1 MPEIDARL
9 REDVHQLG
17 ELLGDTI
24 REQYGPRF
32 LDKIE
37 LIRKG
42 AKAARRGSAEG
53 AQQLTA
59 TLDGL
64 EEDELLPVARAFNQ
78 FLNLANIAEQ
88 YHRIRRRRPNEPEP
102 FENLVLEELLGR
114 LKDAGHAPGQLAR
127 QLAGLEIELVLTA
140 HPTEVARRTLI
151 QKYDAITAQLAAKDH
166 ADLLPEERSR
176 IQQRLQRLVAE
187 AWHTDE
193 IRKVRPTPVD
203 EAKWGFAVIEHSL
216 WQALPNVL
224 RHVDEVLLRSTGEHL
239 PLTAAPLRF
248 ASWMGGDR
256 DGNPNVTASVTREVL
271 LLARWM
277 AADLY
282 LRDIDRLAAELSMQ
296 QASPQLLARVGDSAE
311 PYRALLKQLRE
322 RLRVTRNWTHQALGG
337 GGAGAGGGGGGPPPP
352 GGGRGRGAARRGGG
366 GAFRPAPSRAGP
378 TLWGGGGGGP
388 PMGPPPPGAGAGPP
402 TEGVL
407 EHNHDLV
414 EPLQL
419 CHESLHAC
427 GMGVIADGALLD
439 CLRRAAT
446 FGLFLVRLDVR
457 QDSARHAAALSE
469 ITEYLELGSYDEWD
483 EKTRLEFLLEELN
496 SRRPLLPA
504 HYQPSAETAEVL
516 ATCRAI
522 AAAPPASLGSYVIS
536 MAGQPSD
543 VLAVQ
548 LLLKE
553 SGVDWPMR
561 VVPLFETLDDL
572 DNAGPCMERLLTLP
586 GYRSRLSGVQEVMIG
601 YSDSAKDAGTLTA
614 AWAQYRAQEK
624 LVEICRQH
632 EVELLL
638 FHGRGGTVGRGGG
651 PAHAAILSQP
661 PGSVAGRFRVTE
673 QGEMIR
679 FKFGLPDIAEQNLNL
694 YLAAVLEATLMPPP
708 APEPAWRAQMDRL
721 AKDALLAYRRVVRD
735 DPQFVEYFRL
745 ATPEQELGRL
755 PLGSRP
761 AKRREG
767 GVESLRAIP
776 WIFAWTQTR
785 LMLPAWLGWETALLN
800 AIERGEGALLG
811 QMRERWPFFTTRIDM
826 LEMVL
831 AKADADIARLY
842 DERLVPLELR
852 PLGRRLRDLLSQA
865 VRVVLGLTGQSLL
878 LAHASE
884 TRESISVRNSYLD
897 PLHLLQAELLA
908 RSRRCRGDAC
918 GGLEQALL
926 VTVAGV
932 AAGLRNTG

>member
-1 MPEIDARL
+1 MPDIDARL
-9 REDVHQLG
+9 REDVHLLG
-17 ELLGDTI
+17 ELLGQTI
-24 REQYGPRF
+24 RAQYGQGF

-37 LIRKG
+37 LIRTG

-53 AQQLTA
+53 AKQLTA

-64 EEDELLPVARAFNQ
+64 GEDELLPVARAFNQ

-88 YHRIRRRRPNEPEP
+88 YHRIRRRTPKEPEP
-102 FENLVLEELLGR
+102 FENRVLTELLGR
-114 LKDAGHAPGQLAR
+114 LRKSGLGAEGLAR
-127 QLAGLEIELVLTA
+127 QVAELEIELVLTA

-151 QKYDAITAQLAAKDH
+151 QKYDAIAGQLAAGDH
-166 ADLLPEERSR
+166 SDLLPEER
-176 IQQRLQRLVAE
+176 QAVQEKLQRLIAE

-193 IRKVRPTPVD
+193 IRRTRPTPVD

-216 WQALPNVL
+216 WHALPDFL
-224 RHVDEVLLRSTGEHL
+224 RHVDRTLQETLGERL
-239 PLTAAPLRF
+239 PLESAPIRF

-256 DGNPNVTASVTREVL
+256 DGNPNVTAAITREVL

-282 LRDIDRLAAELSMQ
+282 LRDVDSLAADLSMQ
-296 QASPQLLARVGDSAE
+296 QASEELRAEVGELAE

-322 RLRVTRNWTHQALGG
+322 RLRATRAWAERAIHA
-337 GGAGAGGGGGGPPPP
+337 AEEP
-352 GGGRGRGAARRGGG
+352 G
-366 GAFRPAPSRAGP
+366 S
-378 TLWGGGGGGP
+378 
-388 PMGPPPPGAGAGPP
+388 
-402 TEGVL
+402 EVL
-407 EHNHDLV
+407 QDNRELL

-419 CHESLHAC
+419 CHRSLHDC

-439 CLRRAAT
+439 TLRRAAT
-446 FGLFLVRLDVR
+446 FGLFLARLDVR
-457 QDSARHAAALSE
+457 QDSTRHARAMSE
-469 ITEYLELGSYDEWD
+469 ITDYLGLGNYAEWD
-483 EKTRLEFLLEELN
+483 ESVRQEFLLEELA

-504 HYQPSAETAEVL
+504 NYQPSPETAEVL
-516 ATCRAI
+516 ATCRVVAQ
-522 AAAPPASLGSYVIS
+522 APAASLGSYVIS
-536 MAGQPSD
+536 MAGHPSD

-553 SGVDWPMR
+553 CGLERPMR

-572 DNAGPCMERLLTLP
+572 DHAGPCIDRLLSLDS
-586 GYRSRLSGVQEVMIG
+586 YRTRLAGPQEVMIG
-601 YSDSAKDAGTLTA
+601 YSDSAKDAGTLAA
-614 AWAQYRAQEK
+614 AWAQYRAQEA
-624 LVEICRQH
+624 LVDICRNH
-632 EVELLL
+632 GVELLL

-661 PGSVAGRFRVTE
+661 PGSVAGRFRTTE

-694 YLAAVLEATLMPPP
+694 YLAAVLEATLQPPP
-708 APEPAWRAQMDRL
+708 VPEPAWREEMDRL
-721 AKDALLAYRRVVRD
+721 AADGVLAYRAVVREN
-735 DPQFVEYFRL
+735 PQFVDYFRE

-785 LMLPAWLGWETALLN
+785 LMLPAWLGWEDALFK
-800 AIERGEGALLG
+800 AIERGEGALLSR
-811 QMRERWPFFTTRIDM
+811 MRKEWPFFTTRIDM

-831 AKADADIARLY
+831 AKADREIAQLY
-842 DERLVPLELR
+842 DERLVQSELR
-852 PLGRRLRDLLSQA
+852 PLGAHLRDLLSQS
-865 VRVVLGLTGQSLL
+865 VRVVLGLTGQSQL
-878 LAHASE
+878 LAHAAE
-884 TRESISVRNSYLD
+884 TRESIGVRNTYLD

-908 RSRRCRGDAC
+908 RSRRCTGDAC
-918 GGLEQALL
+918 GGLEQAML
-926 VTVAGV
+926 VTVAGI

>member
-1 MPEIDARL
+1 MPDIDARL
-9 REDVHQLG
+9 REDVHLLG
-17 ELLGDTI
+17 ELLGQTI
-24 REQYGPRF
+24 RAQYGQGF

-37 LIRKG
+37 LIRTG

-53 AQQLTA
+53 AKQLTA

-64 EEDELLPVARAFNQ
+64 GEDELLPVARAFNQ

-88 YHRIRRRRPNEPEP
+88 YHRIRRRTPKEPEP
-102 FENLVLEELLGR
+102 FENRVLAELLAR
-114 LKDAGHAPGQLAR
+114 LRKAGLGAEGLAR
-127 QLAGLEIELVLTA
+127 QVAELEIELVLTA

-151 QKYDAITAQLAAKDH
+151 QKYDAIAAQLAAGDH
-166 ADLLPEERSR
+166 SDLLPEER
-176 IQQRLQRLVAE
+176 QAVQEKLQRLIAE

-193 IRKVRPTPVD
+193 IRRTRPTPVD

-216 WQALPNVL
+216 WHALPDFL
-224 RHVDEVLLRSTGEHL
+224 RHVDRTLQDTLGERL
-239 PLTAAPLRF
+239 PLEAAPIRF

-256 DGNPNVTASVTREVL
+256 DGNPNVTAAITREVL

-282 LRDIDRLAAELSMQ
+282 LRDVDSLAAELSMQ
-296 QASPQLLARVGDSAE
+296 QASDELRAEVGELAE

-322 RLRVTRNWTHQALGG
+322 RLRATRAWAE
-337 GGAGAGGGGGGPPPP
+337 
-352 GGGRGRGAARRGGG
+352 
-366 GAFRPAPSRAGP
+366 RAIHTGEE
-378 TLWGGGGGGP
+378 
-388 PMGPPPPGAGAGPP
+388 PGAD
-402 TEGVL
+402 VL
-407 EHNHDLV
+407 QDNRELL

-419 CHESLHAC
+419 CYRSLQQC
-427 GMGVIADGALLD
+427 GMGVIAEGALLD
-439 CLRRAAT
+439 TLRRAAT
-446 FGLFLVRLDVR
+446 FGLFLARLDVR
-457 QDSARHAAALSE
+457 QDSTRHARAMSE
-469 ITEYLELGSYDEWD
+469 ITEYLGLGNYAEWD
-483 EKTRLEFLLEELN
+483 ESVRQEFLLEELA

-504 HYQPSAETAEVL
+504 HYPASPETAEVL
-516 ATCRAI
+516 ATCRVVAQ
-522 AAAPPASLGSYVIS
+522 APAASLGSYVIS

-553 SGVDWPMR
+553 CGLERPMR

-572 DNAGPCMERLLTLP
+572 DNAGPCIDRLLSLDS
-586 GYRSRLSGVQEVMIG
+586 YRTGLAGPQEVMIG
-601 YSDSAKDAGTLTA
+601 YSDSAKDAGTLAA
-614 AWAQYRAQEK
+614 AWAQYRAQEA
-624 LVEICRQH
+624 LVDICRGH
-632 EVELLL
+632 GVELLL

-661 PGSVAGRFRVTE
+661 PGSVAGRFRTTE

-694 YLAAVLEATLMPPP
+694 YLAAVLEATLQPPP
-708 APEPAWRAQMDRL
+708 TPEPAWREEMDRL
-721 AKDALLAYRRVVRD
+721 AADGVLAYRAVVREH
-735 DPQFVEYFRL
+735 PQFVDYFRE

-785 LMLPAWLGWETALLN
+785 LMLPAWLGWEDALFK
-800 AIERGEGALLG
+800 AIERGEGALLSR
-811 QMRERWPFFTTRIDM
+811 MRKEWPFFTTRIDM

-831 AKADADIARLY
+831 AKADREIAQLY
-842 DERLVPLELR
+842 DERLVQSELR
-852 PLGRRLRDLLSQA
+852 PLGAHLRDLLSQS
-865 VRVVLGLTGQSLL
+865 VRVVLGLTGQSQL
-878 LAHASE
+878 LAHAAE
-884 TRESISVRNSYLD
+884 TRESIGVRNTYLD

-908 RSRRCRGDAC
+908 RSRRCTGDAC
-918 GGLEQALL
+918 GGLEQAML
-926 VTVAGV
+926 VTVAGI